1 MAIEQMRRPN
11 KHTCQPQ
18 MKYLTIYCV
27 TMQVNVNLS
36 FTHML
41 TVTFSALGLHEKDH
55 KKMVPIIY
63 MRTVI
68 H

>member
-11 KHTCQPQ
+11 KHTYRPQ
-18 MKYLTIYCV
+18 LKYLTIYCV
-27 TMQVNVNLS
+27 TMQVNENLS

-41 TVTFSALGLHEKDH
+41 TVTSSAMGLHEKDH
-55 KKMVPIIY
+55 KKRVPIIY

-68 H
+68 L

>member
-1 MAIEQMRRPN
+1 
-11 KHTCQPQ
+11 